1 MDQRQTVP
9 SRGGAAPSR
18 SGQRVSNAYDNTA
31 IRTPAK
37 GSVTLI
43 PFIEDAA
50 IAGRGKSDAQA
61 PIPASAVLA
70 EANSVS
76 LKMRDGRSLYLK
88 SRS

>member
-9 SRGGAAPSR
+9 SRGGAGPSR
-18 SGQRVSNAYDNTA
+18 SGQRVSNAYNTA
-31 IRTPAK
+31 IRTPTK
-37 GSVTLI
+37 GYVTLI
-43 PFIEDAA
+43 PSIEDAA

-76 LKMRDGRSLYLK
+76 LKMRDGRLLYLK